1 MGMTPYDFIQLTLHA
16 SGGKIQGRTK
26 LQKTVYFLSLMT
38 GHLDVLGYQAHYYG
52 PYSAEVAEAVSTLEG
67 IGFASSTVSS
77 VGSVDPQGFE
87 IRRSD
92 YTLTEEGIRAAQR
105 KAQAM
110 PKLFQQ
116 IREGVEALRQAGD
129 LDYVR
134 LSIAAKAYYLLQ
146 QRKAPVAEHELPQLA
161 RTFGWAVSEQQIR
174 EGLAYL
180 KKLKLNHTIS
190 KSHA

>member
-1 MGMTPYDFIQLTLHA
+1 MTPYDFVQLTLYA

-26 LQKTVYFLSLMT
+26 LQKTVYFLGLMT
-38 GHLDVLGYQAHYYG
+38 GYLDELGYQAHYYG

-67 IGFASSTVSS
+67 IGFASSTVAS
-77 VGSVDPQGFE
+77 VGTIDPQGFE

-92 YTLTEEGIRAAQR
+92 YTLTEEGVRAAER
-105 KAQAM
+105 KAKAL
-110 PKLFQQ
+110 PELFKQ
-116 IREGVEALRQAGD
+116 IKEGVELLRQAGD

-134 LSIAAKAYYLLQ
+134 LSIAAKAYFLLQ

-180 KKLKLNHTIS
+180 KKLKLTQTVS
-190 KSHA
+190 S